1 MELKELQDIA
11 SQVRRDIVRMVHGCQ
26 SGHPG
31 GSLGCADL
39 LTALYFGAMKIN
51 GEKNSDG
58 LLSFSRAG
66 IGEDIFFLSN
76 GHISPLFYSV
86 LSRRGYFPV
95 SELASFRKI
104 NSRLQGHPATHDHL
118 PGIRVAS
125 GSLGQG
131 LSVAAGMA
139 QAKKLKGDSS
149 TVYVL
154 MGDGEQQEG
163 QVWEGA
169 QFAPHYKLDNLV
181 AIIDWNKQQIDGST
195 DKVMNN
201 LDLVAKY
208 EAFGW
213 TTILLENGN
222 DITQVLDAVTAAKEL
237 KGKGK
242 PVAILMKTEMGFG
255 VDFMMHTHKW
265 HGTAPNDEQLAKA
278 LAQLPE
284 TLGDY

>member
-1 MELKELQDIA
+1 
-11 SQVRRDIVRMVHGCQ
+11 
-26 SGHPG
+26 
-31 GSLGCADL
+31 
-39 LTALYFGAMKIN
+39 
-51 GEKNSDG
+51 
-58 LLSFSRAG
+58 
-66 IGEDIFFLSN
+66 
-76 GHISPLFYSV
+76 
-86 LSRRGYFPV
+86 
-95 SELASFRKI
+95 
-104 NSRLQGHPATHDHL
+104 
-118 PGIRVAS
+118 
-125 GSLGQG
+125 
-131 LSVAAGMA
+131 
-139 QAKKLKGDSS
+139 
-149 TVYVL
+149 

-213 TTILLENGN
+213 TTVLLENGN
-222 DITQVLDAVTAAKEL
+222 DIAQVLDAVTAAKDL

-265 HGTAPNDEQLAKA
+265 HGTAPNDEQLANA